1 MVEMTLSE
9 IDEIKRKRQEV
20 NRIEAAFDED
30 IENIVQ
36 GLERQFRQGNYL
48 CGLNKKLEN
57 EEITEIEYKRIFNEK
72 ATLDIYETFLYEKLF
87 LYPQTDETKQG
98 ILFGIK
104 KRHHTFDFTD
114 GENYYEELQN
124 KVCQYV
130 DNFKIPELNQNDSR
144 DAQIL
149 RILSLGTGNYYT
161 IRLYSIWLYAL
172 FENLTDSEEYLLV
185 NDILSRYYFE
195 VIMPLKDKA
204 IREKRSE
211 QQRFINLIDS
221 DKNSVPDLTHIYE
234 GKKYYGA
241 SIANMIKDVG
251 WKPKPSGKNSRKA
264 QEKRL
269 RQFIDWY
276 TQKLDNNNSITEILA
291 VYDAMIEKERK
302 KIYEPLIE
310 ILLLNALYHAE
321 DETIYTTR
329 NKFFQSL
336 NVFSPNFQ
344 QVPVQYY
351 IDTIPE
357 SYVEDILDISVTR
370 NAFHDS
376 VNDKLKK
383 LIFPT
388 LNSLQMRKKIRYSL
402 NIIIVISGVKR
413 INVNELDSKESI
425 KMNKKI
431 LEAEE
436 YAIEHTYYYDGKI
449 KVFCKNWEDIIKHK
463 KTRQYK
469 RLYEDYIA
477 DNFGWSY
484 TYEEIQIT
492 AGTKRSI
499 EKSIRETQE
508 KLRNVLIQYFKKN
521 ALTNTRT
528 VIRNGNL
535 HIRNF

>member
-1 MVEMTLSE
+1 MTTELMKKNLIDSIMDLDTDNSYKKQLLE
-9 IDEIKRKRQEV
+9 IMQCREDGKLTD
-20 NRIEAAFDED
+20 IEA
-30 IENIVQ
+30 
-36 GLERQFRQGNYL
+36 
-48 CGLNKKLEN
+48 
-57 EEITEIEYKRIFNEK
+57 
-72 ATLDIYETFLYEKLF
+72 
-87 LYPQTDETKQG
+87 
-98 ILFGIK
+98 
-104 KRHHTFDFTD
+104 
-114 GENYYEELQN
+114 
-124 KVCQYV
+124 YV
-130 DNFKIPELNQNDSR
+130 LANNV
-144 DAQIL
+144 
-149 RILSLGTGNYYT
+149 
-161 IRLYSIWLYAL
+161 
-172 FENLTDSEEYLLV
+172 LV
-185 NDILSRYYFE
+185 NYDFYVL
-195 VIMPLKDKA
+195 MPKENA
-204 IREKRSE
+204 TIREKRAE

-234 GKKYYGA
+234 GKKYYDA
-241 SIANMIKDVG
+241 SVANMIKDAG

-291 VYDAMIEKERK
+291 VYDSMIEKERN

-310 ILLLNALYHAE
+310 ILLLDALYHAE
-321 DETIYTTR
+321 DETICTTR

-351 IDTIPE
+351 IDAIPE
-357 SYVEDILDISVTR
+357 RYVEDISDISVTR
-370 NAFHDS
+370 NAFRDS

-388 LNSLQMRKKIRYSL
+388 LNSLQARKKIRYSL
-402 NIIIVISGVKR
+402 NTIIVISGTKR
-413 INVNELDSKESI
+413 ININELNSKEKI
-425 KMNKKI
+425 KMSKKI

-449 KVFCKNWEDIIKHK
+449 KVFCKNWEDIIKHR

-499 EKSIRETQE
+499 EKSIHETKERLRE
-508 KLRNVLIQYFKKN
+508 VLIQYFKKN
-521 ALTNTRT
+521 ALTKYQNRDKKWKVAYQEFLNEITEKT
-528 VIRNGNL
+528 GLTESDYKDDIEKIKFKIRPYPKYFTEIFGIMVDTEINSNPKIEKQVKQWRKTNSDRLKEIAEKVGN
-535 HIRNF
+535 R